1 MRKNFA
7 RSRASR
13 HEFFR
18 LWNVVKTRMN
28 CKSKNYKILPR
39 HHNFFRVIFA
49 GTHLRGK
56 SGRAFK

>member
-7 RSRASR
+7 HSRASR

-28 CKSKNYKILPR
+28 CKSKNYKTLPR
-39 HHNFFRVIFA
+39 HHNFFRVNFA
-49 GTHLRGK
+49 GTHLHDNSDRV
-56 SGRAFK
+56 F